1 MIVKDHKFWQFSQ
14 INFIT
19 SVTFFFPSF
28 PFRNVE
34 LPSLFCSSFSMTF
47 GGLFLS
53 FDREYRSPQQ
63 HQVAEEIQ
71 RRSTSD
77 FHHYLWAA
85 AAEPHVDFILKHFPL
100 KLRSCFISYLLVLF
114 RQDFTTHTKLLTRCT
129 FSRSKHLQMT
139 ESTTWLLSWFYASRL
154 WNQNKYPQ
162 FWAVRSLSEPSDR
175 KNTFFIFLEI
185 DVENRHFFGNDF
197 DLLVSVTFLRLLPA

>member
-114 RQDFTTHTKLLTRCT
+114 RQDFTTHTPSFWPDVPFQEANICKWPNRQLGYSVDFTLAGFEIKTNILS
-129 FSRSKHLQMT
+129 FERSGH
-139 ESTTWLLSWFYASRL
+139 
-154 WNQNKYPQ
+154 
-162 FWAVRSLSEPSDR
+162 
-175 KNTFFIFLEI
+175 
-185 DVENRHFFGNDF
+185 
-197 DLLVSVTFLRLLPA
+197 